1 MAVNVRARKENGK
14 LFFDFR
20 YKGKRC
26 RETSSLDDTPANR
39 RRMQKVARKIEAEIT
54 LNTFEYRRY
63 FPNSSRAAAF
73 DSPQQVITPGYE
85 VSANEDHDHPSFK
98 SFAEQWLEENEVSW
112 RFKTLETN
120 RGTVRKHLI
129 PQFGEKRVSDITKAD
144 VLAFRS
150 KLAKVPGRK
159 GNATLTP
166 KTINHTIG
174 VLSMILAEAADR
186 FHFTFPLQNLKRL
199 KQPRRE
205 ILPFSLEEVQQILDQ
220 VRPDYRY
227 YFTVRFF
234 TGMRTGEVHGLKWKN
249 ILFESGHILVRETFS
264 QGRTE
269 YTKTDGSQREIV
281 MSSVVRDAL
290 LQQKKSTGQSDYVFH
305 TSSGTPLDTKNVTQ
319 RVWYPLLKHLGLEL
333 RQPYQCRHTAATLWL
348 AAGENPEWIARQLG
362 HTNTEMLFRVY
373 SRYVPNLTRNDGSAM
388 DRLLRSQIQNTDQH
402 KHKEEPH
409 ED

>member
-1 MAVNVRARKENGK
+1 MVKVRKRKETGN
-14 LFFDFR
+14 LYFDFFHQ
-20 YKGKRC
+20 GKRC
-26 RETSSLDDTPANR
+26 REYTALPDTRANR
-39 RRMQKVARKIEAEIT
+39 QKMAKVADKITAE
-54 LNTFEYRRY
+54 LSLGSFEYRRY
-63 FPNSSRAAAF
+63 FPNSRRAALF
-73 DSPQQVITPGYE
+73 DKPEET
-85 VSANEDHDHPSFK
+85 VSACIPHTLQDAPDAPSFK
-98 SFAEQWLEENEVSW
+98 NFAEQWLQENEVSW

-249 ILFESGHILVRETFS
+249 IHFESGHILVRETYS